1 MGNVKSPQAR
11 LKLNNHIDRR
21 WINNLGSRTMS
32 RNPENEYVEVGKFNY
47 INAAE
52 KIR

>member
-1 MGNVKSPQAR
+1 MGKVKSPETR
-11 LKLNNHIDRR
+11 LKVNDHIDRR

-32 RNPENEYVEVGKFNY
+32 RNPETEYVEKGKFNY

-52 KIR
+52 R